1 METSFE
7 QVTAVPEIS
16 MCTSPSVACQVSES
30 DLLPRVK
37 IVKDQGKSLNGYII
51 IDINF
56 SCLVPCM
63 YVGVNVNIMCSVSSS
78 DNRNIVT
85 IETGCQTIGDISFS
99 NPITSTPVI
108 HNIDSEVESEND
120 NDLD

>member
-1 METSFE
+1 
-7 QVTAVPEIS
+7 
-16 MCTSPSVACQVSES
+16 
-30 DLLPRVK
+30 
-37 IVKDQGKSLNGYII
+37 
-51 IDINF
+51 
-56 SCLVPCM
+56 M

-120 NDLD
+120 NDLHLYYSSNKTLFHHQGQDKMDCV